1 MERPRSGLA
10 MLRELW
16 CLRLTPETMAFSGCS
31 ITSGVGKGLVTDT
44 GMKTRAFHQRAR
56 KNVVTPWCLVRY
68 RTHRPVDQ
76 RRCRLDGRRMA
87 LFSCAQGGAGKTTCF
102 ASRTPPRTRR
112 PCSRTSTS

>member
-56 KNVVTPWCLVRY
+56 KKTYFISSYVFMSPT
-68 RTHRPVDQ
+68 
-76 RRCRLDGRRMA
+76 
-87 LFSCAQGGAGKTTCF
+87 FSTFCC
-102 ASRTPPRTRR
+102 PNP
-112 PCSRTSTS
+112 